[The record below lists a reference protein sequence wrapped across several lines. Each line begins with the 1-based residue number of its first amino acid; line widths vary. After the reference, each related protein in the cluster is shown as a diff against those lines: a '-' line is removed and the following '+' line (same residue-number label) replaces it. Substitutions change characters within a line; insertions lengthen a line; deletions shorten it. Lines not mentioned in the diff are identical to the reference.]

1 MKYTKIYK
9 KESGY
14 GLVGSEESN
23 KRKMIRWFK
32 TEEERQRVIG
42 KHSLGVENGKS

>member
-14 GLVGSEESN
+14 RLVGSEESN

-32 TEEERQRVIG
+32 TEEER
-42 KHSLGVENGKS
+42 